1 MRTTHHGRHRF
12 AQNADHFAHNS
23 PFSAFFTEVVCTLR
37 TTPPRTAA
45 SLPANGGGNC
55 TNRGATRRR
64 HAEGRPLM
72 AQNPHQR
79 CGTTRRSRRASEEP
93 ESVGG
98 AGERRRA
105 RAGPQDAG
113 QTEAPEGGRRSP
125 DKFRMQ
131 FSPSNNHRESK
142 IRRISTIRF
151 QYLKYAQGNCM
162 RN

>member
-1 MRTTHHGRHRF
+1 MCEQHTMADTGLPKTQTTSPITAHFQRFSPRWSALCAPHH
-12 AQNADHFAHNS
+12 
-23 PFSAFFTEVVCTLR
+23 PE
-37 TTPPRTAA
+37 PRPHCQQT
-45 SLPANGGGNC
+45 GGNC

-125 DKFRMQ
+125 GKFRMQ

>member
-45 SLPANGGGNC
+45 SLPANGGNC

-64 HAEGRPLM
+64 HAEGRLLM
-72 AQNPHQR
+72 VQNPLQR

-98 AGERRRA
+98 AGGAGEHGRVLKTRA
-105 RAGPQDAG
+105 RPRRPRAVGVA
-113 QTEAPEGGRRSP
+113 QTNFACNSP
-125 DKFRMQ
+125 RATIKE
-131 FSPSNNHRESK
+131 SPKSAEYQRLDFN
-142 IRRISTIRF
+142 I
-151 QYLKYAQGNCM
+151 
-162 RN
+162 

>member
-45 SLPANGGGNC
+45 SLPANGGNC

-64 HAEGRPLM
+64 HAEGRLLM
-72 AQNPHQR
+72 VQNPHQR

-98 AGERRRA
+98 AGGAGEHGRVLKTRA
-105 RAGPQDAG
+105 RP
-113 QTEAPEGGRRSP
+113 EAPEGGRRSP
-125 DKFRMQ
+125 GKFRMQ

>member
-1 MRTTHHGRHRF
+1 MCEQHTMADTGLPKTQTTSPITAHFQRFSPRWSALCAPHHPEPRPHCQQTGGELHQSRR
-12 AQNADHFAHNS
+12 D
-23 PFSAFFTEVVCTLR
+23 
-37 TTPPRTAA
+37 TP
-45 SLPANGGGNC
+45 
-55 TNRGATRRR
+55 ATRRR
-64 HAEGRPLM
+64 EASNGAKPPPKVWH
-72 AQNPHQR
+72 NP
-79 CGTTRRSRRASEEP
+79 EEP

-125 DKFRMQ
+125 DKCRMQ
-131 FSPSNNHRESK
+131 FSTSNNHRESK

>member
-45 SLPANGGGNC
+45 SLPANGGNC

-64 HAEGRPLM
+64 HAEGRLLM
-72 AQNPHQR
+72 VQNPHQR
-79 CGTTRRSRRASEEP
+79 CGTTRRSRR
-93 ESVGG
+93 G
-98 AGERRRA
+98 RRA

-125 DKFRMQ
+125 GKFRMQ
-131 FSPSNNHRESK
+131 FSPSNNQRESK

>member
-45 SLPANGGGNC
+45 SLPANGGELHQSRRD
-55 TNRGATRRR
+55 TPATRRR
-64 HAEGRPLM
+64 EASNGAKPPPKVWH
-72 AQNPHQR
+72 NP
-79 CGTTRRSRRASEEP
+79 EEP
-93 ESVGG
+93 EGVGG

-131 FSPSNNHRESK
+131 FSPSNNQRESK

>member
-37 TTPPRTAA
+37 TTPPRTAT
-45 SLPANGGGNC
+45 SPPPNGGNC
-55 TNRGATRRR
+55 TNRGTTRRR

-93 ESVGG
+93 EGVGG
-98 AGERRRA
+98 AGGAGEHGRVLKTRA
-105 RAGPQDAG
+105 RPRRPRAVGVAQANFACNSPRATI
-113 QTEAPEGGRRSP
+113 TESP
-125 DKFRMQ
+125 KSAEYQRLDF
-131 FSPSNNHRESK
+131 N
-142 IRRISTIRF
+142 I
-151 QYLKYAQGNCM
+151 
-162 RN
+162 